1 MTVDTKTQEASTTAT
16 PDAVSGSIQGIF
28 LFFDA
33 TMYQNNLISYLC
45 VHMHS

>member
-16 PDAVSGSIQGIF
+16 TDAASGSIQGIIF

-33 TMYQNNLISYLC
+33 AMYQISSSMC
-45 VHMHS
+45 AHS

>member
-16 PDAVSGSIQGIF
+16 TDAVSGSIQGIF

-33 TMYQNNLISYLC
+33 TMYQISLSMC
-45 VHMHS
+45 AHS